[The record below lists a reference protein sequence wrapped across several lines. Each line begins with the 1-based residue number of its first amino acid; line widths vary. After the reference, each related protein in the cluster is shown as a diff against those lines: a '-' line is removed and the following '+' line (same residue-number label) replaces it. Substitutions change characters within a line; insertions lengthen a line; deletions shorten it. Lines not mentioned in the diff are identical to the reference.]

1 MASSEKPI
9 KDTLPLYCIYDEFGL
24 SSIPN
29 MEDFANTVRSY
40 KVSISILMQNIN
52 QLTMRYGLTEGKVI
66 LGAFSTKANFT

>member
-1 MASSEKPI
+1 MASSKKPT
-9 KDTLPLYCIYDEFGL
+9 KKTLPLYCIYDEFGL

-29 MEDFANTVRSY
+29 MLNYANTVRSY

-52 QLTMRYGLTEGKVI
+52 QLTFRYGTTEGKIV